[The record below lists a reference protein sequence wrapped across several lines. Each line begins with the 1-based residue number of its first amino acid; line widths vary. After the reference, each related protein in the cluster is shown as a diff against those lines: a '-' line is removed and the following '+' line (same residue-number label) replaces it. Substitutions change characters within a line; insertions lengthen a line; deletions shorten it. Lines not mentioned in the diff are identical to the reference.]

1 MTNRVTEKQLE
12 YKVKLINQAVNAPL
26 EPYTKNEQ
34 GQFKSN
40 IGNYHLSH
48 AYGGVQLHK
57 MCNDGGGVSTPLNTG
72 YITKRELY
80 TALNSFLT
88 GLEIKREEHNDS

>member
-12 YKVKLINQAVNAPL
+12 YKVKLINEITNSPL
-26 EPYTKNEQ
+26 KPYTKNDE
-34 GQFKSN
+34 GKYKSN

-57 MCNDGGGVSTPLNTG
+57 MCNDGGGISTPLNTG
-72 YITKRELY
+72 YTTKKELY
-80 TALNSFLT
+80 VALNSFLI
-88 GLEIKREEHNDS
+88 GLEIKKVA

>member
-12 YKVKLINQAVNAPL
+12 YKVKLINEITNSPL
-26 EPYTKNEQ
+26 EPYTKNDE
-34 GQFKSN
+34 GKYKSN

-57 MCNDGGGVSTPLNTG
+57 MCNDGGGISTPLNTG
-72 YITKRELY
+72 YTTKKELY
-80 TALNSFLT
+80 VALNSFLI
-88 GLEIKREEHNDS
+88 GLEIKKVA